1 MAGIVEREQSLK
13 RESLSD
19 LLTLVDKKACPFMS
33 QVKKGSA
40 PKNTFVEWG
49 LNKHKANLVQQAT
62 YTQGI
67 SDKLPIDGEDISS
80 SDFEG
85 YDDRV
90 KCSVFLQ
97 YTRRVPKVS
106 RLANMVSDV
115 AGVGYKKEKASSIAL
130 ALVAHKRDIES
141 TLCSSQETAQ
151 EAGATGSGSTATSAT
166 PYQTR
171 GLGKWIQNGAQ
182 TVQPVPADFRTPTG
196 SIKSSSTANAKEED
210 LRDVL
215 QSIYE
220 QTGESDK
227 TFYGL
232 CGTAMKKTIS
242 NFTLFT
248 PRTNNIVMSNRD
260 TDEGR
265 LSASVDII
273 DSDFGT
279 ITLNLS
285 SFLEQ
290 DARTTGSSPAYDA
303 SVGQNTLFIL
313 NMPQLEACFAEETSV
328 RELPDLGGG
337 SRSIIESVFSLK
349 SYSGGLDHGKY
360 TLS

>member
-1 MAGIVEREQSLK
+1 MAGIVERGQSLK
-13 RESLSD
+13 RESLAD
-19 LLTLVDKKACPFMS
+19 LMTIVDRKATPFMS
-33 QVKKGSA
+33 QVKKGAA
-40 PKNTFVEWG
+40 PKNSFVEWP
-49 LNKHKANLVQQAT
+49 LDKHKANLVQTAT
-62 YTQGI
+62 YTGGI
-67 SDKLPIDGEDISS
+67 SNNLPIDGADIDSN
-80 SDFEG
+80 DFEN
-85 YDDRV
+85 YDDRT
-90 KCSVFLQ
+90 KCSVYLQ
-97 YTRRVPKVS
+97 YARRVPKVS

-115 AGVGYKKEKASSIAL
+115 AGVGFKKEMANSIAK
-130 ALVAHKRDIES
+130 ALVAHKRDIEA

-151 EAGATGSGSTATSAT
+151 ETNSS

-171 GLGKWIQNGAQ
+171 GLGKWISSSAQ
-182 TVQPVPADFRTPTG
+182 TTLPVPTDFLTPSG
-196 SIKSSSTANAKEED
+196 SIKAVSSANAKEED
-210 LRDVL
+210 IRDIL

-232 CGTAMKKTIS
+232 CGTQVKKVIS

-248 PRTNNIVMSNRD
+248 PRTNNLVVSNRD

-265 LSASVDII
+265 LSAAVDII
-273 DSDFGT
+273 ESDFGT
-279 ITLNLS
+279 VALNLS
-285 SFLEQ
+285 SWLEQ
-290 DARTTGSSPAYDA
+290 DARDGSGNYDA

-313 NMPQLEACFAEETSV
+313 NMAQLEACYAEETSV

-337 SRSIIESVFSLK
+337 PRSIIESVFSLK

>member
-1 MAGIVEREQSLK
+1 
-13 RESLSD
+13 
-19 LLTLVDKKACPFMS
+19 MS
-33 QVKKGSA
+33 QVKKGAA
-40 PKNTFVEWG
+40 PKNSFVEWG
-49 LNKHKANLVQQAT
+49 LDKHKDNLVRTAT
-62 YTQGI
+62 YSSGV
-67 SDKLPIDGEDISS
+67 SDALPIDGEDISS
-80 SDFEG
+80 SDFEN
-85 YDDRV
+85 YDDRT
-90 KCSVFLQ
+90 KCSIYLQ
-97 YTRRVPKVS
+97 YARRVPKVS
-106 RLANMVSDV
+106 RLANMTSDI
-115 AGVGYKKEKASSIAL
+115 AGVGYKKEMANSIAK
-130 ALVAHKRDIES
+130 ALVAHKRDIEA

-151 EAGATGSGSTATSAT
+151 ETSSA

-171 GLGKWIQNGAQ
+171 GLGKWISSSAQ
-182 TVQPVPADFRTPTG
+182 ATLPVPTDFLTPTG
-196 SIKSSSTANAKEED
+196 SIGTSAAASATEED
-210 LRDVL
+210 LRDIL

-232 CGTAMKKTIS
+232 CGTAVKKTIS

-248 PRTNNIVMSNRD
+248 PRTNNLVVSNRD

-265 LSASVDII
+265 LAASVDII
-273 DSDFGT
+273 ESDFGV

-290 DARTTGSSPAYDA
+290 DARSSGAYDPT
-303 SVGQNTLFIL
+303 VGQNTLFIL
-313 NMPQLEACFAEETSV
+313 NMAQLESAFAEETSV

-337 SRSIIESVFSLK
+337 PRSIIESVFSLK

>member
-1 MAGIVEREQSLK
+1 MAGIVERDQSLK
-13 RESLSD
+13 RESLAD
-19 LLTLVDKKACPFMS
+19 LMVIVDRKSCPFMS
-33 QVKKGSA
+33 AVKKGSA
-40 PKNTFVEWG
+40 PKNSFVEWP
-49 LNKHKANLVQQAT
+49 LDKHKDNLVRTAT
-62 YTQGI
+62 YSSGI
-67 SDKLPIDGEDISS
+67 SNNLPVDGEDISS
-80 SDFEG
+80 ADFEN
-85 YDDRV
+85 YDDRT
-90 KCSVFLQ
+90 KCSVYLQ

-106 RLANMVSDV
+106 RLANMTSDV
-115 AGVGYKKEKASSIAL
+115 AGVGYKKEMANSIAK
-130 ALVAHKRDIES
+130 ALVTHKRDIES

-151 EAGATGSGSTATSAT
+151 ETSAS

-171 GLGKWIQNGAQ
+171 GLGKWVSSSAQ
-182 TVQPVPADFRTPTG
+182 STLPVPSDFLTPAG
-196 SIKSSSTANAKEED
+196 SIKSASEANAKEED
-210 LRDVL
+210 IRDIL

-220 QTGESDK
+220 QTGEADK

-232 CGTAMKKTIS
+232 CGTQMKKVIS

-248 PRTNNIVMSNRD
+248 PRTNNLVVSNRD

-273 DSDFGT
+273 ESDFGT

-285 SFLEQ
+285 SWLEQ
-290 DARTTGSSPAYDA
+290 DARDSSNLYDPE
-303 SVGQNTLFIL
+303 VGQKSMYIL
-313 NMPQLEACFAEETSV
+313 NMPQLEACYAEETSV

-337 SRSIIESVFSLK
+337 PRSIIESVFSLK

>member
-1 MAGIVEREQSLK
+1 MAGIVERGQSLK

-19 LLTLVDKKACPFMS
+19 LMTIVDRKATPFMS
-33 QVKKGSA
+33 QVKKGAA
-40 PKNTFVEWG
+40 PKNSFVEWP
-49 LNKHKANLVQQAT
+49 LDKHKANLVQTAT
-62 YTQGI
+62 YTSGI
-67 SDKLPIDGEDISS
+67 SDNLPIDGADIDSD
-80 SDFEG
+80 DFEN
-85 YDDRV
+85 YDDRT
-90 KCSVFLQ
+90 KCSVYLQ
-97 YTRRVPKVS
+97 YARRVPKVS

-115 AGVGYKKEKASSIAL
+115 AGVGYKKEMANSIAK
-130 ALVAHKRDIES
+130 ALIVHKRDIEA

-151 EAGATGSGSTATSAT
+151 ETNDA

-171 GLGKWIQNGAQ
+171 GLGKWISSSAQ
-182 TVQPVPADFRTPTG
+182 ATLPVPSDFLTPSG
-196 SIKSSSTANAKEED
+196 SIKTATEAGAQEED
-210 LRDVL
+210 IRDIL

-232 CGTAMKKTIS
+232 CGTTMKKVIS

-248 PRTNNIVMSNRD
+248 PRSNNLVVSNRD

-265 LSASVDII
+265 LAASVDII
-273 DSDFGT
+273 ESDFGV

-285 SFLEQ
+285 SWLEN
-290 DARTTGSSPAYDA
+290 DARTSGAFDA
-303 SVGQNTLFIL
+303 TKGQKTLFVL
-313 NMPQLEACFAEETSV
+313 NMAQLEACYAEETSV

-337 SRSIIESVFSLK
+337 PRSIIESVFSLK

>member
-1 MAGIVEREQSLK
+1 MAGIVERDQTLK

-19 LLTLVDKKACPFMS
+19 LLTIVDRKACPFTS
-33 QVKKGSA
+33 AVKKGSA
-40 PKNTFVEWG
+40 PKNSFVEWG
-49 LNKHKANLVQQAT
+49 LDKHKANLVQTAT
-62 YTQGI
+62 YTGGV
-67 SDKLPIDGEDISS
+67 SSNLPQDGEDITSA
-80 SDFEG
+80 DFEN

-90 KCSVFLQ
+90 KCAVFLQ
-97 YTRRVPKVS
+97 YARRVPKVS

-115 AGVGYKKEKASSIAL
+115 AGVGYKKEMANSIAK
-130 ALVAHKRDIES
+130 ALVAHKRDIEA
-141 TLCSSQETAQ
+141 TFCSSQETAQ
-151 EAGATGSGSTATSAT
+151 ETADN

-171 GLGKWIQNGAQ
+171 GLGKWIQSDAQ
-182 TVQPVPADFRTPTG
+182 AVQPVPADFRTPSG
-196 SIKSSSTANAKEED
+196 SIKTSTSATAQEED
-210 LRDVL
+210 LRDIL

-232 CGTAMKKTIS
+232 CGTQMKKVIS

-248 PRTNNIVMSNRD
+248 PRTNNLVVSNRD

-273 DSDFGT
+273 ESDFGT
-279 ITLNLS
+279 IALNLS
-285 SFLEQ
+285 SWLEQ
-290 DARTTGSSPAYDA
+290 DARGGDGSYDA
-303 SVGQNTLFIL
+303 DKGQRSLFIL

-337 SRSIIESVFSLK
+337 ARSIIESVFSLK

-360 TLS
+360 TLTS